1 MEALVFNQVLRQHI
15 VNVWSVIQ
23 VTCVNFNLIH
33 VLQILAKME
42 VYAHLFSIQTV
53 IIFTLAVVWMVLQV
67 NFRNFNM
74 LLLLNFLNFELG
86 INCESIYNP
95 CLGVNGASVC
105 QNNGICSVN
114 YNSYPYYQCSWWVN
128 WFYFVI
134 SNLFKFNLFK
144 KISLNGYSGTNC
156 QIAPYVPLNCNDV
169 DPVNC
174 PSYAAQNY
182 CKNIYSINGITLPNY
197 CAKSCYTFSIKIVL
211 LLIKS

>member
-1 MEALVFNQVLRQHI
+1 ME
-15 VNVWSVIQ
+15 
-23 VTCVNFNLIH
+23 
-33 VLQILAKME
+33 
-42 VYAHLFSIQTV
+42 HLFAKIMAYVALITIHIH
-53 IIFTLAVVWMVLQV
+53 IISVV
-67 NFRNFNM
+67 
-74 LLLLNFLNFELG
+74 G
-86 INCESIYNP
+86 ESI
-95 CLGVNGASVC
+95 G
-105 QNNGICSVN
+105 
-114 YNSYPYYQCSWWVN
+114 YYL
-128 WFYFVI
+128 VI